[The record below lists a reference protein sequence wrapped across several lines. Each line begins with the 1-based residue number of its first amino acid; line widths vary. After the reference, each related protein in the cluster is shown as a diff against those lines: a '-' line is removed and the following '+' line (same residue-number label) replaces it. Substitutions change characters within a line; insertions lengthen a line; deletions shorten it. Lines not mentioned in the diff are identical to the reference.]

1 MTTASHFAAEV
12 EAAGVEEAGPA
23 KRIKVEGGWSGQPE
37 AAPPSGAANCPV
49 LHGSM
54 LSITSWRSQCSLWR
68 SKNGSVDVTSILQL
82 CMLPYCILTAFCHL
96 LFVCLCIPV
105 SGDISYSAAV
115 AAVQTR
121 KNSAWRQ
128 GLSLHTPRPCWKSG
142 VHVTVLDTTCRHIHQ
157 AGEQCCHARC

>member
-68 SKNGSVDVTSILQL
+68 SKNGSVDVTSILQHMHASL
-82 CMLPYCILTAFCHL
+82 LHFDSILPPV
-96 LFVCLCIPV
+96 VCLP
-105 SGDISYSAAV
+105 
-115 AAVQTR
+115 
-121 KNSAWRQ
+121 
-128 GLSLHTPRPCWKSG
+128 LHTCVR
-142 VHVTVLDTTCRHIHQ
+142 RHQ
-157 AGEQCCHARC
+157 L